1 MLLDHLRDLS
11 LPKKG
16 NVRLID
22 GSIQY
27 KMLSGEIENRS
38 QMLPHDSFCG
48 GCVIIFFGGERGG
61 GLGYP
66 RVPYST
72 KFISLHWLHS
82 AENETTKGGRVRD
95 PASRLEIH
103 VCQYHLFIDNVL

>member
-16 NVRLID
+16 NVRLMD
-22 GSIQY
+22 LFNTKCGRNS
-27 KMLSGEIENRS
+27 NRS

-48 GCVIIFFGGERGG
+48 GCVIIFFLEGEGG

-66 RVPYST
+66 RVHYST
-72 KFISLHWLHS
+72 KFISLHRLHS
-82 AENETTKGGRVRD
+82 AENKTTKGVRVRD
-95 PASRLEIH
+95 PASRLEIQ